1 MVVAFRGKYATA
13 AALKGCIKGRKYEAA
28 PITGFF
34 YRNCKLP
41 ERAAPEII
49 CESHTFGPFLNE
61 CFCYLKISH
70 NMKNLVFMLAA
81 AAALSI
87 ISCQSVD
94 KELVDKMQKKVSE
107 MEGLSATLTDME
119 KSMGNLAAQIVSA
132 PEGMKTGDN
141 PEFKNLLEMS
151 GAMTQKLQATRAE
164 YDDLMNKLKTL
175 STDYAAG
182 KASTEDARKE
192 YETLSTGLQG
202 ISDLVLRIQERAT
215 QMETNFAKMSADWN
229 AKQEGAAAPASK

>member
-1 MVVAFRGKYATA
+1 
-13 AALKGCIKGRKYEAA
+13 
-28 PITGFF
+28 
-34 YRNCKLP
+34 
-41 ERAAPEII
+41 
-49 CESHTFGPFLNE
+49 
-61 CFCYLKISH
+61 
-70 NMKNLVFMLAA
+70 MKNLVFMLA

-107 MEGLSATLTDME
+107 MEGLSATLADME

-132 PEGMKTGDN
+132 PEEMRTGDN

-229 AKQEGAAAPASK
+229 AKQEGTAAPASK

>member
-1 MVVAFRGKYATA
+1 
-13 AALKGCIKGRKYEAA
+13 
-28 PITGFF
+28 
-34 YRNCKLP
+34 
-41 ERAAPEII
+41 
-49 CESHTFGPFLNE
+49 
-61 CFCYLKISH
+61 
-70 NMKNLVFMLAA
+70 MKNLVFMLAA